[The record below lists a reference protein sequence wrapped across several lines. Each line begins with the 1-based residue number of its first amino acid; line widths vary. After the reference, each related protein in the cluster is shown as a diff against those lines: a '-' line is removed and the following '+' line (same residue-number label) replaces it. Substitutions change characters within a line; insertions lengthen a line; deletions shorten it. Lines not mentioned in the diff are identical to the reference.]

1 MHRAW
6 NPSAVFFP
14 FPAGKGETL
23 TRSRE
28 SHNRLFFIYAVVT
41 QLEALQ
47 AQAAAELGVMPLWR
61 LGGLVGESH
70 AGTLTGLHRETV
82 SNNSRSI
89 PSLEKRFLT
98 LKSPSCQFS

>member
-6 NPSAVFFP
+6 NPSAVFIFP
-14 FPAGKGETL
+14 FPAGKEQTL

-41 QLEALQ
+41 ELEALQ
-47 AQAAAELGVMPLWR
+47 AQAAAQLGVVPLWR

-70 AGTLTGLHRETV
+70 AGLYRETV
-82 SNNSRSI
+82 SNNSHSI
-89 PSLEKRFLT
+89 LSLEKIPDAKEPVL
-98 LKSPSCQFS
+98 SI